1 MDQKTKIIVN
11 YLLNK
16 LNNNEA
22 IQLKEPNDC
31 NFSNIAQ
38 NAFVSGATL
47 PSGLKIPDDG
57 IWTIYGNFVIKN
69 HQTDINLQD
78 SISSSG

>member
-1 MDQKTKIIVN
+1 MDNKTRDITN
-11 YLLNK
+11 YILTK
-16 LNNNEA
+16 MENNEA

-38 NAFVSGATL
+38 NSLVSGATL
-47 PSGLKIPDDG
+47 PSGLKISDNG

-69 HQTDINLQD
+69 HQNEIALQD
-78 SISSSG
+78 SISSHV